1 MVYDDDEVVQV
12 FVATDEFVLT
22 RLLALKVVAR
32 ASAASLGD
40 RDLELIRDALL
51 EERWSEAV
59 ALWVSATD
67 TRLDAFPDEEL
78 WTAEA
83 VEEELVSLQVRLS
96 PIFEDPAASGD

>member
-1 MVYDDDEVVQV
+1 
-12 FVATDEFVLT
+12 
-22 RLLALKVVAR
+22 VVAR

-40 RDLELIRDALL
+40 RDLELIRDAQL
-51 EERWSEAV
+51 EERWGEAV

-96 PIFEDPAASGD
+96 PIFER